1 MIIFTTLFFFF
12 LGLCLGSFL
21 NVWVLRTQQ
30 GRNIYDGRSECPHC
44 LSLLGFW
51 DLIPVIS
58 FFLLKRKC
66 RYCKKNISWQYPLVE
81 MATGILFATVSLL
94 HPENFSVA
102 ELTRDLAIVFFL
114 EFVFLYDFL
123 SGEILN
129 RATLIPGGLLLL
141 CSLLFHWQTP
151 KNIFLGIL
159 VGGGFFLFQY
169 IVSKGKWVGGGDVRL
184 GSFMGVILGWP
195 HILVALFLSYVGGVI
210 ILSPFLFLKKLHK
223 ESKIPFGTIL
233 VPATFIAYFWG
244 ENLLKWWLHHF

>member
-1 MIIFTTLFFFF
+1 MFE
-12 LGLCLGSFL
+12 
-21 NVWVLRTQQ
+21 
-30 GRNIYDGRSECPHC
+30 GRSECPHC
-44 LSLLGFW
+44 LSQLGFW

-81 MATGILFATVSLL
+81 FGTGILFAIVSLN

-102 ELTRDLAIVFFL
+102 ALTRDLAIVFFL
-114 EFVFLYDFL
+114 EFVFLFDLLY
-123 SGEILN
+123 GEILN
-129 RATLIPGGLLLL
+129 RSTLIPGGLLLVF
-141 CSLLFHWQTP
+141 SFFFHWQTP

-159 VGGGFFLFQY
+159 MGGGFFFLQY

-184 GSFMGVILGWP
+184 GFFMGVILGWP
-195 HILVALFLSYVGGVI
+195 LIWVALFLSYVGGAV
-210 ILSPFLFLKKLHK
+210 ILSPFLFLKKLNK
-223 ESKIPFGTIL
+223 GSKIPFGTLL